1 MFTPMHKFDS
11 NYYTMSNNVY
21 HDYIQSKGYTVAE
34 CRKPAKREVPSHLQD
49 RYSSYEE
56 YQEAIHD
63 FLNGN

>member
-1 MFTPMHKFDS
+1 MPKFDS

-21 HDYIQSKGYTVAE
+21 TDYIQSKGYTVAE
-34 CRKPAKREVPSHLQD
+34 CNRPAQPMVPEHLQD

-56 YQEAIHD
+56 YQQAIHD